1 MKPPSDAGANNGRP
15 SARRNR
21 LADLLA
27 AVTSIR
33 PGAESELIGRAY
45 HVADVA
51 HAGQVR
57 KSGDPYITHPL
68 AVAAILARAGA
79 DDQTL
84 CAALLHD
91 AVDAGYSLAAL
102 RREFGSD
109 IAGLVAGVTALDARA
124 GDGAERGPANRSE
137 TGLSADS
144 RVLLIK
150 LADRLHNMRTAQWLP
165 PATQVSKSRDTLEVL
180 VPLAAS
186 LGLDA
191 IKAELEELAA
201 GTLNRHGPDLVS
213 RSSRLLA
220 TSAALLPPAARSRWR
235 DEWTGEL
242 STLQTS
248 RERAAFVARTLAGI
262 PRLALIIRRQRRP
275 AAGGG

>member
-1 MKPPSDAGANNGRP
+1 MQPPSDAGARADHLSAGRDL
-15 SARRNR
+15 

-27 AVTSIR
+27 AVARTRQDADS
-33 PGAESELIGRAY
+33 ALIGRAY
-45 HVADVA
+45 QVAAAA

-57 KSGDPYITHPL
+57 KSGDPYITHPV

-91 AVDAGYSLAAL
+91 VLDGGYSLPVL

-109 IAGLVAGVTALDARA
+109 IAGLVTGAAALDASDEGREA
-124 GDGAERGPANRSE
+124 GDLAGRSE
-137 TGLSADS
+137 AGLSTDS
-144 RVLLIK
+144 RVLIIK
-150 LADRLHNMRTAQWLP
+150 LADRLHNMRTLQWLP

-201 GTLNRHGPDLVS
+201 GTLSRRGPNLAS
-213 RSSRLLA
+213 RSGRLLA
-220 TSAALLPPAARSRWR
+220 AAAALLPPAARSRWR
-235 DEWTGEL
+235 DEWSGEL
-242 STLQTS
+242 SALPTRRQ
-248 RERAAFVARTLAGI
+248 RAVFAARTLAGI
-262 PRLALIIRRQRRP
+262 PRLAVTLRRSQQRT
-275 AAGGG
+275 GGD

>member
-1 MKPPSDAGANNGRP
+1 MQPPSDAGPSDGRP

-27 AVTSIR
+27 AVTSTR
-33 PGAESELIGRAY
+33 PGADSGLIGRAY
-45 HVADVA
+45 HVAAVA

-68 AVAAILARAGA
+68 AVAAILARTGA

-91 AVDAGYSLAAL
+91 ALDADYSLAAL
-102 RREFGSD
+102 RREFGPE
-109 IAGLVAGVTALDARA
+109 IAGLVAGVTALDADA
-124 GDGAERGPANRSE
+124 AERDVLGAANRSG
-137 TGLSADS
+137 TTLSTDS
-144 RVLLIK
+144 RVLSIK
-150 LADRLHNMRTAQWLP
+150 LADRLHNMRTARWLP
-165 PATQVSKSRDTLEVL
+165 PATQVSKSRDTLDVL

-186 LGLDA
+186 LGMDA

-201 GTLNRHGPDLVS
+201 GTLNRHGSDLSS

-220 TSAALLPPAARSRWR
+220 ASAALLPPAARSRWR
-235 DEWTGEL
+235 DEWAGEL
-242 STLQTS
+242 STLRTS
-248 RERAAFVARTLAGI
+248 RERAVFVARTLAGI
-262 PRLALIIRRQRRP
+262 PRLAVILRRHRRP
-275 AAGGG
+275 AGGD